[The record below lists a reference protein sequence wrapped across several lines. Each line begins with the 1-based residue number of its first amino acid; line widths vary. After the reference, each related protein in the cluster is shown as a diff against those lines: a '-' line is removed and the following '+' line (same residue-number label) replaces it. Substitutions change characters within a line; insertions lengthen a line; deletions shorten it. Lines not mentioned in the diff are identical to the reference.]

1 MFATLTFAALAAAT
15 PIADIGAQFAA
26 ETSTDHVA
34 CSAQEPER
42 IVCFGLDAN
51 GEPTDFAFKSNGCGH
66 WSLIG

>member
-1 MFATLTFAALAAAT
+1 MFAILTFAALAAAT

-42 IVCFGLDAN
+42 IVCFGSTPTATSWP
-51 GEPTDFAFKSNGCGH
+51 EPT
-66 WSLIG
+66 